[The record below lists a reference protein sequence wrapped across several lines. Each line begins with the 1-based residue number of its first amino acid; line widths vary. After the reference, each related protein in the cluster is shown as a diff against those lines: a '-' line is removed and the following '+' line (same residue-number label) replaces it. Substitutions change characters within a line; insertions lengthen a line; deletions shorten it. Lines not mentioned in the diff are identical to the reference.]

1 MLACFGEIPNFDLE
15 PTIIEAPANI
25 VREICPVVEV
35 RVQIVSR
42 VIEGYEQLIWPVNY
56 QKRVRE
62 AEKIDIFDFPS
73 C

>member
-35 RVQIVSR
+35 RVQI
-42 VIEGYEQLIWPVNY
+42 EGYEQLIWPVNY